1 MLSESP
7 LALCSTFSLIGAGA
21 FLVLAVLPNGP
32 LQRQGVRRNV
42 DVLCAMPCLAVVLGL
57 VAACFGFQDQSAA
70 VALLRD
76 HGGAALILAAVADVL
91 LACAAVAYCLYVN
104 LGKDAEGR
112 RRKALL
118 RIVGALAALF
128 ACASGLAHLAVPE
141 PSWATLATPLQ
152 MLGFSL
158 LGGSALVVLMLEKAG
173 ALDDPSVKRLLT
185 VAAVLGAVLGVGGFS
200 VQVLAVSEMAGA
212 AGAGADLVRAASMH
226 IAVGVFCLAATLVFG
241 VMAIRMK
248 ETGFHSVIAVAS
260 GFVGVFCLRL
270 AFYAL
275 QLAGAA

>member
-1 MLSESP
+1 MLSELP
-7 LALCSTFSLIGAGA
+7 LALSTTFSLIGAGA
-21 FLVLAVLPNGP
+21 FMVLAVLPDGP
-32 LQRQGVRRNV
+32 LRRPQVRGSV

-70 VALLRD
+70 VILLRD
-76 HGGAALILAAVADVL
+76 HGGAALVLAAVTDVL
-91 LACAAVAYCLYVN
+91 LACAAVAYCLCIN
-104 LGKDAEGR
+104 LGKVAEGR
-112 RRKALL
+112 RRMLL
-118 RIVGALAALF
+118 LIVGALAALF
-128 ACASGLAHLAVPE
+128 ACASGLVHLAVPE

-158 LGGSALVVLMLEKAG
+158 LGGSALVTLMLEKAG
-173 ALDDPSVKRLLT
+173 ALDGPSVGRRLA

-200 VQVLAVSEMAGA
+200 AQVLAVSEMAGA

-226 IAVGVFCLAATLVFG
+226 IAVGVFCLAATLVFA

-270 AFYAL
+270 AFYAF

>member
-1 MLSESP
+1 M
-7 LALCSTFSLIGAGA
+7 
-21 FLVLAVLPNGP
+21 
-32 LQRQGVRRNV
+32 

-76 HGGAALILAAVADVL
+76 HGGAALILAAMADVL